1 MYSVG
6 FLIVHCYVLSCV
18 SISMV
23 APYSLTIIMYK
34 PLFCICHLTRLFLN
48 IYNNV
53 ATRYMQQID
62 HSRILLIIVL
72 WLLVRF
78 KK

>member
-23 APYSLTIIMYK
+23 APYSLTIIMYNIK
-34 PLFCICHLTRLFLN
+34 TTILHLPFDE
-48 IYNNV
+48 I
-53 ATRYMQQID
+53 
-62 HSRILLIIVL
+62 ILEYLQ
-72 WLLVRF
+72 
-78 KK
+78 